1 MTRRRWQ
8 FIAVYLAALIVVA
21 SALSDSSWGKHW
33 VFLSVYVLTLLIAL
47 ASGLKL
53 TALMMVSLIWLRYNL
68 AEGIGGWP
76 LKLSS
81 ALFAVLLFALVIFI
95 AGAKRDQKSLG

>member
-1 MTRRRWQ
+1 MSRWAWQ
-8 FIAVYLAALIVVA
+8 SVAIYLAALIVVA
-21 SALSDSSWGKHW
+21 SALSDTPWGKHW
-33 VFLSVYVLTLLIAL
+33 VFVSVYVVTFVIAV

-53 TALMMVSLIWLRYNL
+53 TSLMIGSLIWLRYNL

-81 ALFAVLLFALVIFI
+81 ALFAVLLFALVIHI
-95 AGAKRDQKSLG
+95 AGAKRDQKSMG